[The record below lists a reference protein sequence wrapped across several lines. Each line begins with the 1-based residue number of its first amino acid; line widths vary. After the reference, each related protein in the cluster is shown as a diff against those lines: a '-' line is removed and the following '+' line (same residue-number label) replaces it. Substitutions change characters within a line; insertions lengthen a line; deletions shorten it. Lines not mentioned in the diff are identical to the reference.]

1 MRHRRRLTTQTIQ
14 RKNSTGTFQAIQ
26 TPKKSKAGKYFLTL
40 LIIASLVSAG
50 IIYKDKIVSLF
61 PFESINFSFDSDN
74 TVDTDTQTQLPPK
87 EDEVKQE
94 QIPFTPI
101 QKRIQIEVL
110 NGCGIPGIAKKIE
123 SYLKKHNYDVVNRGN
138 YIEKGKNNFNVPKSK
153 IIDQLKSSENIARAN
168 ELADLLGIDQNLIES
183 FENPSPI
190 ADLTLIVGRDQNQLT
205 LTEE

>member
-14 RKNSTGTFQAIQ
+14 RKNSTGTFQALQ
-26 TPKKSKAGKYFLTL
+26 TPKKNKAGKYFFTL
-40 LIIASLVSAG
+40 LIIASLITAG
-50 IIYKDKIVSLF
+50 TIYIDDIVSLF
-61 PFESINFSFDSDN
+61 PLDNISFFSDKNNIDDENTQKQDSIDENEI
-74 TVDTDTQTQLPPK
+74 K
-87 EDEVKQE
+87 EE

-110 NGCGIPGIAKKIE
+110 NGCGVPGIAKKIE
-123 SYLKKHNYDVVNRGN
+123 AHLKKHNYDVVNRGN
-138 YIEKGKNNFNVPKSK
+138 YIERGRNNFNVPKSK

-190 ADLTLIVGRDQNQLT
+190 ADLTLIIGRDQNQLT
-205 LTEE
+205 FTEE

>member
-26 TPKKSKAGKYFLTL
+26 KPQKSKVGKYFLIL
-40 LIIASLVSAG
+40 LILASIVTAG
-50 IIYKDKIVSLF
+50 IIYKDEISGLLPLDNISF
-61 PFESINFSFDSDN
+61 LSDEDNSTEIN
-74 TVDTDTQTQLPPK
+74 TELQQLPV
-87 EDEVKQE
+87 EDEVKEE
-94 QIPFTPI
+94 QIPYTPI

-110 NGCGIPGIAKKIE
+110 NGCGIPGIAKKFE
-123 SYLKKHNYDVVNRGN
+123 AYLKKHNYDVVNRGN
-138 YIEKGKNNFNVPKSK
+138 YLERGKNNFKVTHTK

-190 ADLTLIVGRDQNQLT
+190 ADLTLIIGKDQNQLT
-205 LTEE
+205 LMED